1 MWILTSKNGNTA
13 ETMIEII
20 PAIDIMD
27 GKCVRLSQGDYSRS
41 KIYSDSPLD
50 VAKYFEDCG
59 MAMLHLVDLDGAKSR
74 FPVNQA
80 VLEDIASHTS
90 LKVEFGGGVKDR
102 EALLSVFN
110 AGACRAICGSVA
122 CSDPDA
128 FASWLREF
136 GGERIVL
143 GADVKDGSV
152 AVNGWLDKSD
162 ASASDLISRFVP
174 EGLLTSIVTEISRD
188 GMLAG
193 PAIALYQELM
203 QKFPEVQVVASGGVG
218 SMADIEALDRAGV
231 QAVIVGKAIYEG
243 KIALC

>member
-1 MWILTSKNGNTA
+1 MDFDKNENTA
-13 ETMIEII
+13 EIMIEII

-59 MAMLHLVDLDGAKSR
+59 IAMLHLVDLDGAKSR

-102 EALLSVFN
+102 TALLSVFN

-122 CSDPDA
+122 CSEPDA